1 SWSDVSS
8 THRPTRTVQQT
19 SPSQSRSRSRIR
31 GLLTSPGRS
40 GEHPNS
46 ESSDHPR
53 HGIHHWN
60 GLSSIRLGRRRE
72 EPVHAEPQPEAQGP
86 RLYSSRSADRLGNSP
101 AANNNHSNS
110 ANPEAPPDGVAP
122 QIASDGYQ
130 RPRAPSHHSV
140 VARPS
145 GQSSGSSHN
154 RQQLS
159 TRENPKRAIVFEA
172 LHLEQ
177 VAIPLTGHPHR
188 GRQEES
194 ASGSRQARADR
205 PKAESNGR
213 HIESPPAAKSGSRL
227 AQRSR
232 PRASNM
238 EPFPLSETTKLE
250 NLHQR
255 FKRACRNKDYRKLL
269 RRESRKDLYLNTHA
283 KRFNLQTVVDHP
295 RICLLRMTDD
305 SAPLQLLGTLPVPPR
320 VVQGQILSRPA
331 TVNGSPDG
339 DEDAERPTRLISE
352 LELVFMGPT

>member
-1 SWSDVSS
+1 MAVHAFFGVDAATSDADWAGDKSTLRSTTGYVFKFMDGAISWRSRLQPTVALSSTEAEYRAITEAGQEALWLMKLMKEIEIPVQTPLELICDNLSAIHLAQNPVHHGRVKHVAIEHHWIREHVQEGTFKMKHAYTSNMIADIFTKNLSKAPFNNCPKLYSSWSDVSS

-159 TRENPKRAIVFEA
+159 TRENPKRAIVMRRYSK
-172 LHLEQ
+172 HS
-177 VAIPLTGHPHR
+177 T
-188 GRQEES
+188 
-194 ASGSRQARADR
+194 
-205 PKAESNGR
+205 SN
-213 HIESPPAAKSGSRL
+213 KS
-227 AQRSR
+227 
-232 PRASNM
+232 
-238 EPFPLSETTKLE
+238 PFP
-250 NLHQR
+250 
-255 FKRACRNKDYRKLL
+255 
-269 RRESRKDLYLNTHA
+269 
-283 KRFNLQTVVDHP
+283 
-295 RICLLRMTDD
+295 
-305 SAPLQLLGTLPVPPR
+305 
-320 VVQGQILSRPA
+320 
-331 TVNGSPDG
+331 
-339 DEDAERPTRLISE
+339 
-352 LELVFMGPT
+352 